1 MDRFSPRILKP
12 VKKKSY
18 TYQYGYGQPAIVLWQ
33 RTSSGFKWLAYKT
46 LQDGDGVV
54 YNNPDGYPRLKDWS
68 TLMVRVSE
76 GYSLEFTGGGG
87 STGGE
92 IKEGDTITN
101 ADGTKSARVVMTPIL
116 TSTTGKKADW
126 TSRNASGTLVL
137 ANVNG
142 TFSGGEALYVGG
154 VQLATAGTYTATK
167 KNYIRVYYTD
177 PNARGSANNTE
188 VDSPGTANRLANPRD
203 SANWPPDSL
212 TDLES
217 DSSLDYVTL
226 VQWTGCN
233 TGVLPVHSTSEQNAI
248 ISTSALTSPTWSPTD
263 TLADFVSDANPGAP
277 GDSIGMMTAGDS
289 GPSTYYDNFAIQ
301 LDLNAGISLMPPIQ
315 Y

>member
-1 MDRFSPRILKP
+1 
-12 VKKKSY
+12 
-18 TYQYGYGQPAIVLWQ
+18 
-33 RTSSGFKWLAYKT
+33 
-46 LQDGDGVV
+46 
-54 YNNPDGYPRLKDWS
+54 
-68 TLMVRVSE
+68 MVRVSE
-76 GYSLEFTGGGG
+76 GYSLTFTGGGG

-116 TSTTGKKADW
+116 TSATGKKADW
-126 TSRNASGTLVL
+126 TNRNASGTLVL

-142 TFSGGEALYVGG
+142 TFSGGEGIYVNG
-154 VQLATAGTYTATK
+154 VRLAMAVTFDSTK

-177 PNARGSANNTE
+177 TADRGGNTIE
-188 VDSPGTANRLANPRD
+188 TDANRQANPRD

-263 TLADFVSDANPGAP
+263 TLANFVSDANPGPRATV
-277 GDSIGMMTAGDS
+277 SV
-289 GPSTYYDNFAIQ
+289 
-301 LDLNAGISLMPPIQ
+301 
-315 Y
+315 